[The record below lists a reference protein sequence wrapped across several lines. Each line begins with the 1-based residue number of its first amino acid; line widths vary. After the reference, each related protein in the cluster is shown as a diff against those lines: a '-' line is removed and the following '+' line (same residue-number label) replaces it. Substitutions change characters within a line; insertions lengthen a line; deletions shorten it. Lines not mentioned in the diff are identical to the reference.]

1 MPSSP
6 WTIQSLIHTTAGY
19 FERKGVDNPRLNAEV
34 LLAHLLGCRRLDLYL
49 RFDQPLREDELDGY
63 RELVRRRALRE
74 PLQYI
79 RGLQEFWSLD
89 FEVGPG
95 VLIPRPETEIL
106 LQEAFRLM
114 KGGRVPGEGTPRV
127 LDLGTGTGVL
137 AVCTSLEM
145 AGARVWAS
153 DCSQAALDTARKN
166 AGRHNVAER
175 IRFVRGDLLAPFRQ
189 GNRGFDLI
197 LSNPPYVGSE
207 EFEDLEPEVRDH
219 EPRQALD
226 GGPGGMEIIRRI
238 LTDAP
243 FHLSSRGRL
252 LVEMDPRQMDE
263 ALETADTVG
272 VYDRPEPVRDYHR
285 RYRVL
290 SLAMGR
296 PSGGKP

>member
-1 MPSSP
+1 MSSSS

-106 LQEAFRLM
+106 LQEALRLM
-114 KGGRVPGEGTPRV
+114 KEGRVPGEGTPRV

-145 AGARVWAS
+145 TGARVWAS
-153 DCSQAALDTARKN
+153 DSSQAALNTARKN
-166 AGRHNVAER
+166 ARRHNVAER

-189 GNRGFDLI
+189 ASRGFDLI

-207 EFEDLEPEVRDH
+207 EFGDLEPEVRDH

-238 LTDAP
+238 LADAP
-243 FHLSSRGRL
+243 SHLSSGGRL

-263 ALETADTVG
+263 ALKTAGAMG
-272 VYDRPEPVRDYHR
+272 VYDLREPVRDYHR

-296 PSGGKP
+296 PSGGQP